1 MGKKKELTQEDMLR
15 RWCYTKD
22 RCFVTRPE
30 AEEYAKQ
37 LREEGYITEIAEGK
51 RPRKGIYVW
60 KK

>member
-1 MGKKKELTQEDMLR
+1 MSKKKELTREDMLR

-22 RCFVTRPE
+22 KGFSTMPE

-37 LREEGYITEIAEGK
+37 LKKEGYITEIAEGK
-51 RPRKGIYVW
+51 RPRKAIYVW

>member
-1 MGKKKELTQEDMLR
+1 MSKKKELTTEVLLR

-22 RCFVTRPE
+22 KGFSTRTE

-37 LREEGYITEIAEGK
+37 LQKEGYITEIAEGK